1 MAFESFEQIVQVC
14 QEKSV
19 SFAEAVIGEDMKDR
33 LVTREATLEKMRY
46 IWNSML
52 EAGRS
57 YDENRISTSGL
68 VGGDGGRMSHY
79 ADSGHTLCGDRM
91 SRVIAQA
98 LQMGE
103 SNACMKRIVAAP
115 TAGACG
121 VLPAVLIPLFE
132 ETKRTAP

>member
-68 VGGDGGRMSHY
+68 VGGDGPGR
-79 ADSGHTLCGDRM
+79 RP
-91 SRVIAQA
+91 R
-98 LQMGE
+98 
-103 SNACMKRIVAAP
+103 
-115 TAGACG
+115 
-121 VLPAVLIPLFE
+121 
-132 ETKRTAP
+132 